1 MSLLWISERME
12 VEMRRA
18 WVVKCMVPLVLAG
31 LAAPA
36 AAQVQ
41 DDGWFEEFIVV
52 GNCGGANARISEPD
66 LELLRAGGPGKVT
79 LQLPSTSCEAQALRS
94 AFEGRQALAQ
104 VTIGPDTTQRGRQP
118 MRVPGRLEYPN
129 ITFYIPDPND
139 PRTVQVAI
147 TYRGVDREAA
157 VVQHNESDFDFIAMH
172 WASAADGAI
181 LAVSA
186 ADGPMPQG
194 RRRSDVRLVSPT
206 FDELMSG
213 EPRQLTLAISDPSLV
228 AALRRSMASRRPVGQ
243 IVLTRPSSEEG
254 AQTVAISLLDV
265 RVRSVAPDP
274 AGGSTQHVT
283 WTYQSGGVTHT
294 DSWDQT
300 P

>member
-1 MSLLWISERME
+1 ME

-18 WVVKCMVPLVLAG
+18 WVMKSTLPLVLVLG

-41 DDGWFEEFIVV
+41 YDFYDAFIVV
-52 GNCGGANARISEPD
+52 GNCGQGLATVAESQLTSR
-66 LELLRAGGPGKVT
+66 GPGTVT
-79 LQLPSTSCEAQALRS
+79 VRVPSGSCAARAMRR
-94 AFEGRQALAQ
+94 AFESRQALAGVALSPAPAQ
-104 VTIGPDTTQRGRQP
+104 AGRQP
-118 MRVPGRLEYPN
+118 IRVPGRLEYPN
-129 ITFYIPDPND
+129 ITFYVPDPAD
-139 PRTVQVAI
+139 PNTAEFVIA
-147 TYRGVDREAA
+147 YRAFDREAA
-157 VVQHNESDFDFIAMH
+157 VVQHNQTDLDFLAMH

-228 AALRRSMASRRPVGQ
+228 AALRRSMASRQPVGQ

-254 AQTVAISLLDV
+254 AQAVAISLLDV
-265 RVRSVAPDP
+265 RVRSIAPDP
-274 AGGSTQHVT
+274 AGGSTQHVI
-283 WTYQSGGVTHT
+283 WTYQDGGVTHT
-294 DSWDQT
+294 DNWDT
-300 P
+300 TCC